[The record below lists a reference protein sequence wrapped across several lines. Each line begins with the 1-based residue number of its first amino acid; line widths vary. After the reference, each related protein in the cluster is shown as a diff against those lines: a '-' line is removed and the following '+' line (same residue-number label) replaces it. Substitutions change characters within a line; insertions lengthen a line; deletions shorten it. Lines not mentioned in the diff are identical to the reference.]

1 MSSRQSIASVAK
13 ALALVDAGDLQS
25 LVSLHDLLVETASG
39 GDTDGTARD
48 TLAEAA
54 GLVEGIILR
63 QFDDVEATLGRLA
76 TLVDELDADA
86 DDSSTP
92 VPASPTELI
101 DDELLSAWLVEC
113 DGGLAEAE
121 AAILSIEH
129 ADPAEPDAE
138 TVAEIRRRVHTLKG
152 ECGVLSL
159 DDAQSILHD
168 AEWLIDEVADHG
180 RPFPC
185 GTLIAVVDW
194 MRQYAAALAEG
205 GSPPD
210 AGDVRMLLDD
220 ARAAV
225 PEASTSEAEPTV
237 VEEAIAPTPRSEA
250 ESTDPATGEAT
261 DLADLVYPEGIAED
275 ETTAEF
281 AAESREHLAGAE
293 AALLEIEGESDDPEH
308 VNVVFRAFHTMKGV
322 AGFINLTPIVELAH
336 AAETMLDRA
345 RSGRLELTGTPVDLA
360 LRSCDMLRQLVE
372 AIDGGDF
379 PTASDHAT
387 LIAALLDAA
396 EGRAPAALPRPVI
409 VEKTPTSPTDT
420 IDREGASAAEAATP
434 DGGERPDAAAEPA
447 APTPAAKSS
456 RRVDQTVKVST
467 QRMDGLVDMVGEL
480 VIAQLMVTQDPVIS
494 ANQDQRLRRHMA
506 HMGKIVRDLQEVA
519 MSLRMVTLR
528 QTFQKMRRLVRDV
541 SAKAGKTIELSIE
554 GEDVELDRNV
564 VEEIGDPLV
573 HMIRNACDHGV
584 ETPEDRI
591 RAGKPGT
598 GHVTLRAFHKGGSI
612 VIEIEDDGRGLSRD
626 RILAKC
632 VERNLIDEGRRLE
645 DIPDHEV
652 HNFIFLPGFST
663 ADRITDI
670 SGRGVGMDV
679 VRRNIEALRGSVE
692 IRSNP
697 GRGSVFSMR
706 LPLTMAIIDGMVVR
720 VGVQRYVLPT
730 LSIEQSFRPTADK
743 LSSVLGRGEM
753 VEVRERLLPIH
764 RLNRMFDLREGVELL
779 DDGLLVVVEAG
790 GRRAAVLVDE
800 ILGQQ
805 QVVIKR
811 LGDGTVPA
819 HGVSGGAILGDGR
832 VALILDPNA
841 MVDGAVASA
850 A

>member
-1 MSSRQSIASVAK
+1 MSSRQPIASIAK

-25 LVSLHDLLVETASG
+25 LVALHDLLVETAG
-39 GDTDGTARD
+39 GSSDAGDGVRD
-48 TLAEAA
+48 TLSEAA

-63 QFDDVEATLGRLA
+63 QFDDVEETLRRLTA
-76 TLVDELDADA
+76 LVDALDDGGDA
-86 DDSSTP
+86 SDDSSEESPT
-92 VPASPTELI
+92 SPTELI
-101 DDELLSAWLVEC
+101 DDELLSAWLAEC
-113 DGGLAEAE
+113 DSGLAEAE

-129 ADPAEPDAE
+129 ADPASPDAE

-168 AEWLIDEVADHG
+168 AEWLIDETTERGGA
-180 RPFPC
+180 FPC
-185 GTLIAVVDW
+185 TTLIAVVDW
-194 MRQYAAALAEG
+194 MRHYAAALSD
-205 GSPPD
+205 GSPTPD
-210 AGDVRMLLDD
+210 DADVRMLLDTARGGD
-220 ARAAV
+220 ALAETPADASESCSPAV
-225 PEASTSEAEPTV
+225 TESPVAEVADIPDV
-237 VEEAIAPTPRSEA
+237 AP
-250 ESTDPATGEAT
+250 
-261 DLADLVYPEGIAED
+261 LAFPDGIAGD
-275 ETTAEF
+275 ETTVEF
-281 AAESREHLAGAE
+281 AAEAREHLTGAE
-293 AALLEIEGESDDPEH
+293 ASLLEIEAESDDPEH
-308 VNVVFRAFHTMKGV
+308 VNVVFRAFHTIKGV
-322 AGFINLTPIVELAH
+322 AGFINLAPIVDLAH

-345 RSGRLELTGTPVDLA
+345 RSGRLELRGTPVDLA
-360 LRSCDMLRQLVE
+360 IRSCDMLRQLVE
-372 AIDGGDF
+372 AIDGGAF
-379 PTASDHAT
+379 PAATDHRT
-387 LIAALLDAA
+387 LITALLDAA
-396 EGRAPAALPRPVI
+396 EGRNIELPPAPARSA
-409 VEKTPTSPTDT
+409 ETPAESDDASPEATD
-420 IDREGASAAEAATP
+420 ASAPTP
-434 DGGERPDAAAEPA
+434 AVTTPDAAASRG
-447 APTPAAKSS
+447 T

-467 QRMDGLVDMVGEL
+467 TRMDGLVDMVGEL
-480 VIAQLMVTQDPVIS
+480 VIAQLMVTQDPAIS
-494 ANQDQRLRRHMA
+494 ATEDQRLRRHLA

-541 SAKAGKTIELSIE
+541 AAKAGKTIELSIE

-584 ETPEDRI
+584 EPADERI

-632 VERNLIDEGRRLE
+632 RERNLIDDSRRPE

-652 HNFIFLPGFST
+652 YNFIFLPGFST
-663 ADRITDI
+663 AEKITDI

-692 IRSNP
+692 IRSTP

-720 VGVQRYVLPT
+720 VGSQRYVIPT
-730 LSIEQSFRPTADK
+730 LSIEQSFRPTSGQ

-753 VEVRERLLPIH
+753 VEVREKLLPIH
-764 RLNRMFDLREGVELL
+764 RLNRMFDLREGADSL
-779 DDGLLVVVEAG
+779 DDGLLLVLEAG
-790 GRRAAVLVDE
+790 GRRAAILVDE

-811 LGDGTVPA
+811 LGDGTVPT

-841 MVDGAVASA
+841 MVEGAVAA
-850 A
+850 AA

>member
-1 MSSRQSIASVAK
+1 MSSRQPIASIAK

-25 LVSLHDLLVETASG
+25 LVALHDLLVETAG
-39 GDTDGTARD
+39 GSFDQGDGIRD
-48 TLAEAA
+48 TLSEAA

-63 QFDDVEATLGRLA
+63 QFDDVEETLRRLTA
-76 TLVDELDADA
+76 LVDALDDGDDA
-86 DDSSTP
+86 SDDSNEESPT
-92 VPASPTELI
+92 SPTELI
-101 DDELLSAWLVEC
+101 DDELLSAWLAEC
-113 DGGLAEAE
+113 DSGLAEAE

-129 ADPAEPDAE
+129 ADPASPDAE

-168 AEWLIDEVADHG
+168 AEWLIDETTERGGV
-180 RPFPC
+180 FPC
-185 GTLIAVVDW
+185 TTLIAVVDW
-194 MRQYAAALAEG
+194 MRHYAAALSDGAAT
-205 GSPPD
+205 PD
-210 AGDVRMLLDD
+210 DADVRMLLDTARGGD
-220 ARAAV
+220 APA
-225 PEASTSEAEPTV
+225 EASESSSPAVTESPVAEVADIPDV
-237 VEEAIAPTPRSEA
+237 AP
-250 ESTDPATGEAT
+250 
-261 DLADLVYPEGIAED
+261 LAYPDGIAGD
-275 ETTAEF
+275 ETTVEF
-281 AAESREHLAGAE
+281 AAEAREHLTGAE
-293 AALLEIEGESDDPEH
+293 ASLLEIEAESDDPEH
-308 VNVVFRAFHTMKGV
+308 VNVVFRAFHTIKGV
-322 AGFINLTPIVELAH
+322 AGFINLAPIVDLAH

-345 RSGRLELTGTPVDLA
+345 RSGRLELRGTPVDLA
-360 LRSCDMLRQLVE
+360 IRSCDMLRQLVE
-372 AIDGGDF
+372 AIDGGAF
-379 PTASDHAT
+379 PAATDHRT
-387 LIAALLDAA
+387 LITALLDAA
-396 EGRAPAALPRPVI
+396 EGRNIELPPAPARSAEPPV
-409 VEKTPTSPTDT
+409 ESD
-420 IDREGASAAEAATP
+420 DDSAEAT
-434 DGGERPDAAAEPA
+434 DVS
-447 APTPAAKSS
+447 APTPAATTPDAAASRGT

-467 QRMDGLVDMVGEL
+467 TRMDGLVDMVGEL
-480 VIAQLMVTQDPVIS
+480 VIAQLMVTQDPAIS
-494 ANQDQRLRRHMA
+494 ATEDQRLRRHLA

-541 SAKAGKTIELSIE
+541 AAKAGKTIELSIE

-584 ETPEDRI
+584 EPADERI

-632 VERNLIDEGRRLE
+632 RERNLIDDSRRPE

-652 HNFIFLPGFST
+652 YNFIFLPGFST
-663 ADRITDI
+663 AEKITDI

-692 IRSNP
+692 IRSTP

-720 VGVQRYVLPT
+720 VGSQRYVIPT
-730 LSIEQSFRPTADK
+730 LSIEQSFRPTPGQ

-753 VEVRERLLPIH
+753 VEVREKLLPIH
-764 RLNRMFDLREGVELL
+764 RLNRMFDLREGADSL
-779 DDGLLVVVEAG
+779 DDGLLLVLEAG
-790 GRRAAVLVDE
+790 GRRAAILVDE

-811 LGDGTVPA
+811 LGDGTVPT

-841 MVDGAVASA
+841 MVEGVVAA
-850 A
+850 AS